1 MHSYLAAFKYESK
14 VYLFICY
21 YKLNPIFF
29 NYFRSGMGGEWERNG
44 SGSLFDGNKLAFG
57 SLFQLVNRNEY

>member
-1 MHSYLAAFKYESK
+1 MRSYLAAFKYESK

-44 SGSLFDGNKLAFG
+44 SGSLFDGDKLAF
-57 SLFQLVNRNEY
+57 